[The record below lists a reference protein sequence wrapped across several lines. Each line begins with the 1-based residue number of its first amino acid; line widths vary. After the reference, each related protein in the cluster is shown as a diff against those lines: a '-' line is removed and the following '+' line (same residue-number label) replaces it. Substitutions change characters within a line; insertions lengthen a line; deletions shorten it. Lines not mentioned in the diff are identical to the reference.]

1 MEALK
6 KRQNAIIVF
15 IVVVV
20 VFTLLGCHR
29 SLSKVCRQVETA
41 FTEKGAFSDQG
52 YYTSPGDQLANC
64 VKYANRLLS
73 VINGSEALS
82 DSYDAIRDSRLAL
95 DNALESQDISDI
107 YDANQALV
115 QAVTQADALVQAGA
129 VLPESNDDYDTIVS
143 DFFSAESV
151 ASDSPYN
158 DYVDDFIRTTVRPFP
173 TNILRV
179 LSFVS
184 LPDKYE

>member
-6 KRQNAIIVF
+6 KRQNAIGIFVA
-15 IVVVV
+15 VVV
-20 VFTLLGCHR
+20 VFTLIGCHR

-41 FTEKGAFSDQG
+41 FMDKGALSAEG

-82 DSYDAIRDSRLAL
+82 DSYAAIRDSRLAL
-95 DNALESQDISDI
+95 DDALESQDISDI
-107 YDANQALV
+107 YAANEALV
-115 QAVTQADALVQAGA
+115 EAVTQADALVQAGA
-129 VLPESNDDYDTIVS
+129 ALPESNDDYDTIVS
-143 DFFSAESV
+143 DFFAAENV
-151 ASDSPYN
+151 AAQSPYN
-158 DYVDDFIRTTVRPFP
+158 DYVDDFIRTTIRPFP

-184 LPDKYE
+184 LPEKYE